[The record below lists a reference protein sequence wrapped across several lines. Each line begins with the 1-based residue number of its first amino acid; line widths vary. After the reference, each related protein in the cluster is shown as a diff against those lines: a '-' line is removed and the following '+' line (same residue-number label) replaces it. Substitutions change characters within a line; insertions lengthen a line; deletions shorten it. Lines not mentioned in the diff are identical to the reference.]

1 LNNSSILVEGA
12 RSAEENYHLL
22 KDELLLWT
30 KVNEC
35 INQNKTLLKFYESYV
50 LPKTGE
56 AFLKFDPTL
65 DLFSSTKSN
74 AEYVNTFLGICD
86 LRLFKVWE
94 FLEEHANALFKVLPK
109 EDLIQKS
116 LGTMLS
122 SNPFPYNPIRALSFM
137 HLLEGSIDK
146 DGFILKLVPIDNPY
160 FIGWL
165 DKVSSL
171 QIVD

>member
-1 LNNSSILVEGA
+1 MNN
-12 RSAEENYHLL
+12 
-22 KDELLLWT
+22 
-30 KVNEC
+30 
-35 INQNKTLLKFYESYV
+35 NKPLLKFYESYV

-65 DLFSSTKSN
+65 DLFSSTKPN

-86 LRLFKVWE
+86 LHPFKICDFMQE
-94 FLEEHANALFKVLPK
+94 QANALFKVIPK
-109 EDLIQKS
+109 EDLIEKS
-116 LGTMLS
+116 LGTMLP
-122 SNPFPYNPIRALSFM
+122 SNPFPHNQIRAVSFM

-146 DGFILKLVPIDNPY
+146 GGFILKLVPIDNLN

-165 DKVSSL
+165 NKVSSL